1 MTPRQRLEAFLK
13 RTPDALDRLSLQEIG
28 RQTRMSGEYVRLLLH
43 ELGYRTDDLR
53 QRREQHVAKQR
64 HARLR
69 AFLKQH
75 PEAVNTPARG
85 GMSFKAIAAQLGIS
99 ADFVGEDWRA
109 LGLPD
114 RALQALSEQ
123 EKGRRNY
130 ERRSAAHY
138 ELTKAWKR
146 RNLERAREIQ
156 RAANKR
162 HREKVLRQERCVV
175 CGTQFAWTVQREQNR
190 RRLGTRITCSRRCA
204 LTGLGFGQPRR
215 SRVDDERKRAA
226 RPARPDRQPQTRLRQ
241 PAPDRRR
248 RA

>member
-1 MTPRQRLEAFLK
+1 MNSRERIEAFLK
-13 RTPDALDRLSLQEIG
+13 RTPDALDRFSLPAIA

-43 ELGYRTDDLR
+43 QLGYRTDDLR
-53 QRREQHVAKQR
+53 MRRTSQIAHQRQQK
-64 HARLR
+64 LL

-85 GMSFKAIAAQLGIS
+85 GMSFKAIAAQLGVS

-114 RALQALSEQ
+114 RTRQTLSPQ

-130 ERRSAAHY
+130 ERRKAAHY

-146 RNLERAREIQ
+146 RNPERAREIQ
-156 RAANKR
+156 RAAKKR
-162 HREKVLRQERCVV
+162 YREKVLRQERCVV
-175 CGTQFAWTVQREQNR
+175 CGTRFPWTVSREANR

-204 LTGLGFGQPRR
+204 ATGLGFGQPRR
-215 SRVDDERKRAA
+215 SRVDDERKRPA
-226 RPARPDRQPQTRLRQ
+226 RPARPDRQPPTRPRQ
-241 PAPDRRR
+241 PTQDQRRR
-248 RA
+248 T